1 MKPKHNLLEVL
12 KTLFK
17 WKKQIFYVC
26 AAAVI
31 GTAVIS
37 LFLPNYY
44 QAATVFLAVS
54 PDQAKPEALY
64 GKGQLRTEYY
74 GNENDIDRILTI
86 ASSTELANF
95 MVDSFE
101 LYNHYKIKPG
111 SPKAAFKVRQK
122 FSSLYDVTKTKRD
135 AIELSV
141 EDKDKELAARMA
153 TVARE
158 KIEAVAQQLIR
169 EGLEKTIRSYQDNI
183 KAKEA
188 SLAILSDSLSYL
200 RREYGI
206 YNIVGQTE
214 ALPSQVS
221 ETEGNLIRNQAKL
234 EALKNTPGISKD
246 TIKMLQANVAGLQE
260 EFKVLSSKMESLNE
274 GLGKFGI
281 YERQF
286 IEANQALSED
296 KERLKQTLALY
307 TSDIPAIVIVEEA
320 QVPVIKSR
328 PKRSIIVLAAGAIA
342 FFFSVLA
349 VLLFDTY
356 QDVDWREVYHA
367 K

>member
-1 MKPKHNLLEVL
+1 MEPKNSLIEVL

-17 WKKQIFYVC
+17 WKKEIVYVC
-26 AAAVI
+26 VAAVV
-31 GTAVIS
+31 GTAIIS

-44 QAATVFLAVS
+44 QAVTVFLAVS

-86 ASSTELANF
+86 ASSTELADY
-95 MVDSFE
+95 MIDSFG
-101 LYNHYKIKPG
+101 LYEHYKIKPG
-111 SPKAAFKVRQK
+111 TPKAAYKVRRK
-122 FSSLYDVTKTKRD
+122 FAKLYDVTKTKRD
-135 AIELSV
+135 AIELTV
-141 EDKDKELAARMA
+141 EDKDKELATRMA
-153 TVARE
+153 AAARK

-169 EGLEKTIRSYQDNI
+169 EGLDKTIRSYEDNI
-183 KAKEA
+183 QGKEA
-188 SLAILSDSLSYL
+188 SLAVLDDSLSRL
-200 RREYGI
+200 RREFGI
-206 YNIVGQTE
+206 YNIMGQTE

-221 ETEGNLIRNQAKL
+221 ETEGMLIRNRARL
-234 EALKNTPGISKD
+234 EALRATPGIPQD
-246 TIKMLQANVAGLQE
+246 TIKMLQAHVAGLQE
-260 EFKVLSSKMESLNE
+260 EFTVLSTKMQNLNE

-281 YERQF
+281 FERQF
-286 IEANQALSED
+286 IEANQTLSED
-296 KERLKQTLALY
+296 KERLKQTQALY
-307 TSDIPAIVIVEEA
+307 ASDIPAIVIVEEA

-342 FFFSVLA
+342 FFFSILG

-367 K
+367 R